1 VVDARHVPVPR
12 LEDDVHGSARELHEP
27 KPEAHVLELLPR
39 LAGLEPVRPL
49 ADPAVSRDEVE
60 AEPPE
65 IARLHEPH
73 LARDEVVVEQV
84 HRASIVAGRRIPPHG
99 PETARMTTPPQQGPP
114 SYGRPYYGAGM
125 PQVGMPNPEFIVYV
139 VALVVVGLVAAIAET
154 VVVNDF
160 VTFAAWITV
169 AYFLARGLTKFGKG
183 TEASS

>member
-1 VVDARHVPVPR
+1 
-12 LEDDVHGSARELHEP
+12 
-27 KPEAHVLELLPR
+27 
-39 LAGLEPVRPL
+39 
-49 ADPAVSRDEVE
+49 
-60 AEPPE
+60 
-65 IARLHEPH
+65 
-73 LARDEVVVEQV
+73 
-84 HRASIVAGRRIPPHG
+84 
-99 PETARMTTPPQQGPP
+99 MTTPPQQGPP